1 MLWVSSFGVL
11 AEGFKMP
18 PSGFSNGRKLACHW
32 PMCSW
37 EVLLLKSEG
46 AASSRHTILRKK
58 HCFECP
64 ISKFWLRALKWP
76 RPASQMVENGHVIG
90 RCAHERFCCFQ
101 MIENGQVTGRCAHGR
116 FCCPNLWVHHPEGAA
131 SCACSI
137 LWVYHPQGA
146 ASCGCTILR
155 MQHPVGAPSSW
166 CSILS
171 IPRGI
176 HF

>member
-1 MLWVSSFGVL
+1 MIPQLAGCATVTGDATSSGCSILRVQHPLGAASSGCSTLWVQYPQGAASAGCSIPKVQHPQGAALLWVSSFGVL

-18 PSGFSNGRKLACHW
+18 PSGFSNGRKWACHW

-46 AASSRHTILRKK
+46 AASSRHSILRKK

-90 RCAHERFCCFQ
+90 RCAH
-101 MIENGQVTGRCAHGR
+101 GR
-116 FCCPNLWVHHPEGAA
+116 FCCPNLRVQ
-131 SCACSI
+131 
-137 LWVYHPQGA
+137 HPQGA
-146 ASCGCTILR
+146 AS
-155 MQHPVGAPSSW
+155 
-166 CSILS
+166 
-171 IPRGI
+171 
-176 HF
+176 